1 LWTVRRVLA
10 LGAYR
15 RLLAAYTLNELA
27 WSVGTLSLS
36 FLVYRRTG
44 SALGAAAFYICSQ
57 FVPALV
63 APLLVARVDQRSA
76 RAVLPVLYGCEA
88 VLFAVLAVIA
98 HRFRLG
104 PVLVLALADGV
115 LALTARPIARATTVT
130 VTSTAGLLREGNAVT
145 NALFSLSFML
155 GPAIGG
161 ALVAVGGV
169 SLALVIN
176 VVLFV
181 SIAVTLA
188 TCRELPDAP
197 PAMDVKGGRIRAA
210 LAHARERPPIR
221 ILLGIQGA
229 GILFFTVSI
238 PVEVV
243 FAQKTLNAGAGGY
256 GALLSGWGAGAV
268 AGAAVYARWRAAR
281 ARNLIAL
288 GTALIGIGL
297 AGMAAAPVIAVA
309 VCAAVCAGIGNGIE
323 SVSTRTALQ
332 EQTSERWMALL
343 MSFSDSLTQGVP
355 GLGIVLGGT
364 LTAVADP
371 RIALAVGAAGSLV
384 VAATA
389 WTLLHPLRAFTQ
401 PAPDS
406 RL

>member
-1 LWTVRRVLA
+1 MRTVLA

-27 WSVGTLSLS
+27 WAVGTLSLS
-36 FLVYRRTG
+36 YLVYRQTG

-57 FVPALV
+57 FVPALIS
-63 APLLVARVDQRSA
+63 PLLVARVDRRPA
-76 RAVLPVLYGCEA
+76 RLVLPVLYVCEA
-88 VLFAVLAVIA
+88 AAFAILALISG
-98 HRFRLG
+98 RFHLA

-130 VTSTAGLLREGNAVT
+130 VTSAAGLLREGAAVT
-145 NALFSLSFML
+145 NALFSLSFMF

-161 ALVAVGGV
+161 VVVALGGV
-169 SLALVIN
+169 RLALTIN
-176 VVLFV
+176 VLLFV
-181 SIAVTLA
+181 GIAVTLL

-197 PAMDVKGGRIRAA
+197 PTLDVPGGRIRAA
-210 LAHARERPPIR
+210 LAHARERRPIG

-229 GILFFTVSI
+229 GILFFTVSV

-243 FAQKTLNAGAGGY
+243 FAQRTLHAGAGGY

-268 AGAAVYARWRAAR
+268 AGAAIYARWRAVR
-281 ARNLIAL
+281 PRNLIVL
-288 GTALIGIGL
+288 GIALIGLGL

-309 VCAAVCAGIGNGIE
+309 VVAAVFAGVGNGIE
-323 SVSTRTALQ
+323 SVATRTALQ
-332 EQTSERWMALL
+332 EQTSQRFMALL

-364 LTAVADP
+364 LTALADP

-384 VAATA
+384 VAISA
-389 WTLLHPLRAFTQ
+389 WMLLHPLRTFGQ

-406 RL
+406 RV